1 MTDSDSHGGTPPGW
15 YPDGSGDLRWWDGTA
30 WTEQVAPAPGA
41 TSDAPHPPVA
51 HATDPDA
58 AMATPAGPAPRE
70 PWAPQ
75 AGPVPP
81 ANPAAP
87 RGSET
92 VATVGLIVAVLVA
105 PVGLILSIVALVRAG
120 RRGLSRVIP
129 TIGIVVGA
137 LGTVVW
143 VMLGILAALAW
154 GAYQASDSAAT
165 PAPLPSA
172 TSESA
177 PAVSEEPDPSTEP
190 APSASAA
197 DGDYAAALAER
208 DQFIADQ
215 QQPLDGSLAK
225 ARTPEQIAFV
235 AEQRE
240 WIESNGLTWTEEE
253 EAVTLAL
260 ALDACETSILNFHTV
275 TTDTVSTHVATSPLI
290 QGQIDQAP
298 DQADLIRQSML
309 EIAVFGTSF
318 ICEADAPQWEA
329 AYLELYPAN

>member
-1 MTDSDSHGGTPPGW
+1 MTDSGSRGGTPPGW
-15 YPDGSGDLRWWDGTA
+15 YPDGSGDLRWWDGSA
-30 WTEQVAPAPGA
+30 WTTQVEPAPATGA
-41 TSDAPHPPVA
+41 APTADAPPQYVA
-51 HATDPDA
+51 DAPIQDA
-58 AMATPAGPAPRE
+58 ATAEAGA
-70 PWAPQ
+70 APQ
-75 AGPVPP
+75 GFTVPQ
-81 ANPAAP
+81 ANPGAP

-92 VATVGLIVAVLVA
+92 FAVVGLILAVLVA
-105 PVGLILSIVALVRAG
+105 PVGLILSIVALVRA
-120 RRGLSRVIP
+120 RSRGLSRLIP

-137 LGTVVW
+137 LATLAWVTIGVV
-143 VMLGILAALAW
+143 AALAW
-154 GAYQASDSAAT
+154 AAYQASDAGAA

-177 PAVSEEPDPSTEP
+177 PGVSEAPPPSAEP

-208 DQFIADQ
+208 DQFIEDQ

-260 ALDACETSILNFHTV
+260 ALDACETSILSFHAV
-275 TTDTVSTHVATSPLI
+275 TTETVSTHAATSPLI

-298 DQADLIRQSML
+298 EQADLIRQSML